1 IADTD
6 HIDRNRSTYRAITL
20 ALRRTGFWEG
30 EINERRRNGEPFPE
44 WLQISS
50 VLDEKQRVI
59 RYVGMLSDLTSRK
72 EAEERVQFLSNYD
85 RLTGL
90 PNRALFRE
98 RLQRALTLARLN
110 REKAALLMIDLDR
123 FKPINE
129 SLGHEI
135 GDRLLKLAA
144 ERICRCGVN
153 DENLARVG
161 GDEFTLVL
169 ENCGAEAQIGVLCQK
184 LINMMKKPFLI
195 DGHELLLGASIG
207 ISVFPNP
214 GQEAQSMI
222 NQAEMAVHQAKRSG
236 GNNFQF
242 YRTGMQMASVE
253 QLALETS
260 LRKAIF
266 KNEFVVHYQPK
277 MDLADSRISSV
288 EALVRW
294 QHPLRGLLT
303 PAAFIAQAEHAG
315 LIHTLDQQ
323 VLAQACA
330 QLARWA
336 ETPEFAHLSLSVNL
350 SAHLLYQDN
359 FVEGVLELLEGSG
372 ADPARLK
379 LELTETLLLDNMPEA
394 IARMTRLKQHGIRF
408 AIDDFGTGYSSMS
421 YLQQLPLDQL
431 KIDQTFIRRLPDDS
445 SSLTIVRAIC
455 ALATGLGLE
464 VIAEGVESEP
474 QWAMLLANGC
484 HRYQGYLF
492 GRPLSADAF
501 EELVRSTEADDGVTA

>member
-1 IADTD
+1 
-6 HIDRNRSTYRAITL
+6 
-20 ALRRTGFWEG
+20 
-30 EINERRRNGEPFPE
+30 
-44 WLQISS
+44 
-50 VLDEKQRVI
+50 
-59 RYVGMLSDLTSRK
+59 
-72 EAEERVQFLSNYD
+72 
-85 RLTGL
+85 
-90 PNRALFRE
+90 
-98 RLQRALTLARLN
+98 
-110 REKAALLMIDLDR
+110 
-123 FKPINE
+123 
-129 SLGHEI
+129 
-135 GDRLLKLAA
+135 
-144 ERICRCGVN
+144 
-153 DENLARVG
+153 
-161 GDEFTLVL
+161 
-169 ENCGAEAQIGVLCQK
+169 
-184 LINMMKKPFLI
+184 
-195 DGHELLLGASIG
+195 
-207 ISVFPNP
+207 
-214 GQEAQSMI
+214 
-222 NQAEMAVHQAKRSG
+222 
-236 GNNFQF
+236 
-242 YRTGMQMASVE
+242 
-253 QLALETS
+253 
-260 LRKAIF
+260 
-266 KNEFVVHYQPK
+266 
-277 MDLADSRISSV
+277 
-288 EALVRW
+288 VRW

-359 FVEGVLELLEGSG
+359 FVEGVLELLERSG

-431 KIDQTFIRRLPDDS
+431 KIDQTFIRRLSDDS

-474 QWAMLLANGC
+474 QRAMLLANGC

-501 EELVRSTEADDGVTA
+501 EELVRATEADDGVTA